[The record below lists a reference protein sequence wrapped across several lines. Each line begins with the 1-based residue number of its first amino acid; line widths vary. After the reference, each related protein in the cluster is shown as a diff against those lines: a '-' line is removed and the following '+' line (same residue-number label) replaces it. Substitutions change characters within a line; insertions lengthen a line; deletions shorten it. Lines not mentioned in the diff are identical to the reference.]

1 MEQAIHAAQ
10 TVKLEIYDTSPD
22 ELKEIAKA
30 LPSGRITRKVGP
42 SFRSSSASFTTRF
55 TRPAPA
61 MLAGNHDV
69 NIVDRANPARLDLP
83 FSPGKRL
90 RQIRTLDGQLDLPP
104 PQRVE
109 IAGEKNA

>member
-1 MEQAIHAAQ
+1 
-10 TVKLEIYDTSPD
+10 
-22 ELKEIAKA
+22 
-30 LPSGRITRKVGP
+30 
-42 SFRSSSASFTTRF
+42 
-55 TRPAPA
+55 